1 VITEAGHEL
10 IAKYLL
16 GQAPSYASYISFGCG
31 ADMEAPLSP
40 DDILTKTG
48 LNFELMRV
56 PISSKAYFSDPVVDD
71 ISGEMI
77 DERKIISLVGQ
88 LPFDSGMSINEV
100 AVWSDSSNAL
110 ASSDSRM
117 ICSFT
122 DQENWMWKNSPTG
135 RDSPEYISNALSGLL
150 LTQEDGNID
159 SSLPSVFA
167 CSNQNPTLIAGNRM
181 DEGQGTRYLNRNIMV
196 GEGTQTIF
204 LEGKSV
210 DLSSNSSKDELRF
223 AFAMYP
229 KQGVYDSNAAGF
241 GNIDLKI
248 TFMKEHDNPE
258 TTATIDIPPGAFGYY
273 NILRAPLST
282 ITYEEAFTWKQV
294 QMIQIEATTPTGW
307 YFAPDAL
314 RFDNISTLNPLY
326 KMTGYTQVLTDDG
339 TEHGAIM
346 EHKSGTNSYAEFR
359 FEIGAN

>member
-1 VITEAGHEL
+1 MITKAGHEL

-31 ADMEAPLSP
+31 ADMETPLLP
-40 DDILTKTG
+40 EQILEKTE

-56 PISSKAYFSDPVVDD
+56 PISSKAYFADPVMNGN
-71 ISGEMI
+71 IAI

-100 AVWSDSSNAL
+100 AVWSDSSNVL
-110 ASSDSRM
+110 ANSDSRM

-122 DQENWMWKNSPTG
+122 DKENWMWKNSATG

-150 LTQEDGNID
+150 VTQENGNID

-167 CSNQNPTLIAGNRM
+167 CSNQNPTLISGNRM
-181 DEGQGTRYLNRNIMV
+181 DEGQGTRYLNRNIMM
-196 GEGTQTIF
+196 GNGTQTIF
-204 LEGKSV
+204 IEGKSV

-229 KQGVYDSNAAGF
+229 NLGIYDSNAAGF

-248 TFMKEHDNPE
+248 TFMKEPDNPE
-258 TTATIDIPPGAFGYY
+258 TAATIDLSGQYFGYY
-273 NILRAPLST
+273 NIAKAPLNT
-282 ITYEEAFTWKQV
+282 LNYGAAFTWKQV
-294 QMIQIEATTPTGW
+294 QMIEIEANTPADW

-314 RFDNISTLNPLY
+314 RFDNVSTLNPLY

-339 TEHGAIM
+339 LSHGAIM

-359 FEIGAN
+359 FEIGAD

>member
-1 VITEAGHEL
+1 MITEAGHEL

-31 ADMEAPLSP
+31 ADMEGPLSP

-122 DQENWMWKNSPTG
+122 DQENWMWKNSPEG
-135 RDSPEYISNALSGLL
+135 RVSPEYISNALSELPL
-150 LTQEDGNID
+150 PQEDGNID
-159 SSLPSVFA
+159 TSSLPSVFA
-167 CSNQNPTLIAGNRM
+167 CSNQNPTLIVENRM
-181 DEGQGTRYLNRNIMV
+181 NEGQGTRYLNRNIMV

-229 KQGVYDSNAAGF
+229 ERASHSGVFD
-241 GNIDLKI
+241 NIDLKI

-258 TTATIDIPPGAFGYY
+258 TAATIDIPGGAFGYY

-282 ITYEEAFTWKQV
+282 ITYAEAFTWKQV

>member
-1 VITEAGHEL
+1 MITEAGHEL

-31 ADMEAPLSP
+31 ADMESPLSP
-40 DDILTKTG
+40 DDILEKTG
-48 LNFELMRV
+48 LNFELIRV

-71 ISGEMI
+71 VSGEV

-88 LPFDSGMSINEV
+88 LPFDSGMSVNEV

-122 DQENWMWKNSPTG
+122 DQENWMWKESVPG
-135 RDSPEYISNALSGLL
+135 RASPEFISNALSGVP
-150 LTQEDGNID
+150 TAQEVGNIG

-167 CSNQNPTLIAGNRM
+167 CSNQNPTLISGNRM
-181 DEGQGTRYLNRNIMV
+181 DEGQGTRYLNRNIMM
-196 GEGTQTIF
+196 GGGTQTIF

-229 KQGVYDSNAAGF
+229 EQGIYDSNAAGF
-241 GNIDLKI
+241 GNVDLKI
-248 TFMKEHDNPE
+248 TFMKEPDNPE
-258 TTATIDIPPGAFGYY
+258 TTATIDIPGQLFGYY
-273 NILRAPLST
+273 NIVRAPLET
-282 ITYEEAFTWKQV
+282 INYEQAFTWKQV
-294 QMIQIEATTPTGW
+294 QMIQIEATTPAGW

-339 TEHGAIM
+339 TDHGAIM